1 MTDNAVAYVFR
12 ALLALHDAG
21 YPMQRNAVEGTAER
35 YTLAQLQRQGI
46 PAADAAMRLVYD
58 RATYDDQH

>member
-1 MTDNAVAYVFR
+1 MTDNAAAYIFR

-21 YPMQRNAVEGTAER
+21 YPMQRNAAEGAAER

-46 PAADAAMRLVYD
+46 TAADAAMRLIYD
-58 RATYDDQH
+58 RATYDEN